1 MQRRSAISL
10 ILYSFAGA
18 TAIGLSPAA
27 AFNPPTQD
35 LLKVTVGMLEFGTAQ
50 WEMKIIKD
58 NKLDE
63 KFGIDLQLMNVA
75 GKPASHVALMSGEAD
90 VVLSDFLWVAS
101 LRAQG
106 EAFTL
111 VPHSFAVGG
120 LIVDPSGPI
129 SALADLPGK
138 TIGVA
143 GGPVDKSWVALQAYY
158 QQQTGDTLADKVDA
172 RFGAPPLINEL
183 LTEGSIDAS
192 LNFWHWNARAKA
204 AGMQELVSVSDMM
217 GAMGVEPEP
226 PLLGWVF
233 RDEVAD
239 EKTDAIVGFLNAS
252 FAAKDILLNDDA
264 AWETLRGKMRA
275 NDNDALFTSL
285 RDDYRAGILTSYD
298 DGTLQAAEELFN
310 IMAEIGG
317 TDLVGDSM
325 TMDPGTF
332 WAGYRK

>member
-1 MQRRSAISL
+1 MKRRSIVSL
-10 ILYSFAGA
+10 VLSGIAGA
-18 TAIGLSPAA
+18 AAIGFAPVW
-27 AFNPPTQD
+27 AFNPPKPD
-35 LLKVTVGMLEFGTAQ
+35 LLEVTVGMLESGTAQ

-63 KFGIDLQLMNVA
+63 EFGVDLQLKNVA
-75 GKPASHVALMSGEAD
+75 GKQASHVALMSGEAD
-90 VVLSDFLWVAS
+90 IVLSDFLWVAT

-120 LIVDPSGPI
+120 LIVDPAGSI
-129 SALADLPGK
+129 SSVADLPGK

-143 GGPVDKSWVALQAYY
+143 GGPDDKSWVALQAYY
-158 QQQTGDTLADKVDA
+158 QHETGETLPDKVDA
-172 RFGAPPLINEL
+172 RFGAPPLINAL
-183 LTEGSIDAS
+183 LAEGSIDAA

-204 AGMQELVSVSDMM
+204 AGMQELVSVSAMM
-217 GAMGVEPEP
+217 DAMGVEPQP

-252 FAAKDILLNDDA
+252 FAAKEILLSDDA
-264 AWETLRGKMRA
+264 AWESLRELMGAK
-275 NDNDALFTSL
+275 DDDALFASL

-298 DGTLQAAEELFN
+298 DETIRAATDLFN

>member
-1 MQRRSAISL
+1 MQRRSAISAVL
-10 ILYSFAGA
+10 SGIVGA
-18 TAIGLSPAA
+18 AAIGLSPSW
-27 AFNPPTQD
+27 AFNPPPKD
-35 LLKVTVGMLEFGTAQ
+35 LLEVTVGMLEFGTAQ

-58 NKLDE
+58 NDLDE
-63 KFGIDLQLMNVA
+63 KYGIDLQLMNVA
-75 GKPASHVALMSGEAD
+75 GKQASHVALMSGEAD
-90 VVLSDFLWVAS
+90 IVLSDFLWVAS

-106 EAFTL
+106 DEFTL

-120 LIVDPSGPI
+120 LIVDPEGAI
-129 SALADLPGK
+129 SSLADLPGK

-143 GGPVDKSWVALQAYY
+143 GGPIDKSWVTLQAYY
-158 QQQTGDTLADKVDA
+158 HQQTGETLADKVDA

-204 AGMQELVSVSDMM
+204 SGMQELVAVSDMID
-217 GAMGVEPEP
+217 AMGVEPQP

-233 RDEVAD
+233 RDESGNKKKA
-239 EKTDAIVGFLNAS
+239 AIKGFLNAS
-252 FAAKDILLNDDA
+252 FAAKEILLNDDE
-264 AWETLRGKMRA
+264 AWETLRETMGA
-275 NDNDALFTSL
+275 EGNDALFTSL
-285 RDDYRAGILTSYD
+285 RDDYRAGILTSYTED
-298 DGTLQAAEELFN
+298 TIEAAEGLFN

-317 TDLVGDSM
+317 SDLVGDSM